1 MINSQKYIIVF
12 GLLFSLQSL
21 AITQKMRDLN
31 QVANILMLV
40 VDDDM
45 QDQTACKMNSSR
57 AISLMQSAKAKLD
70 SEIKKMIKMNGK
82 KNIFFK
88 VNTDQCLTDCD
99 CGLYAYIGDT
109 IGFEQLT
116 DTDKL
121 THRKVSTIAP
131 NQSKEFL
138 QQCALKNKKL
148 CNSKVFNS
156 IKNQ

>member
-1 MINSQKYIIVF
+1 MINSQKYIIVL
-12 GLLFSLQSL
+12 GLLFSLQSI
-21 AITQKMRDLN
+21 AVTQKMRDLN

-40 VDDDM
+40 ADGDI
-45 QDQTACKMNSSR
+45 QDETACKMNSSR
-57 AISLMQSAKAKLD
+57 AISLMQSVKANLD
-70 SEIKKMIKMNGK
+70 SEIKKMIKTNGK
-82 KNIFFK
+82 KNIFSK

-138 QQCALKNKKL
+138 QVCAQKNKQLCSSKL
-148 CNSKVFNS
+148 LKS
-156 IKNQ
+156 IKN